1 MCHGGIAM
9 VRGAKEWGR
18 MERLHSILRCW
29 RLWRTRKEWWVIS
42 QQSSCRSWTTELIFV
57 APPFFSTNP
66 TPGGRLPCTDLCA
79 RTSFH
84 IIDCA
89 GGALFS
95 PCGFNLLSKTR
106 KINRGSSVSR
116 SVAYPP
122 SLLSERRRKLG
133 ANWSGRMR
141 TRYSVAFSTLEPIK
155 SNSLD
160 FESHWHF
167 SFGCCYFP
175 PLRSAPNLWMEDETL
190 QLLSQNDQRF
200 VNIVWRWKISE
211 WSGKRMRIFIDC

>member
-1 MCHGGIAM
+1 MCHGGIALAM

-66 TPGGRLPCTDLCA
+66 TPGGRPPCLALTYA

-106 KINRGSSVSR
+106 KINRRSSVSC
-116 SVAYPP
+116 SVEYPP
-122 SLLSERRRKLG
+122 SLLPERRRKLG

-141 TRYSVAFSTLEPIK
+141 TRPTRYSVPFSNLEPIK

-167 SFGCCYFP
+167 WVVVIFP
-175 PLRSAPNLWMEDETL
+175 HFALLLIYEWRMKLYNCSAKMISA
-190 QLLSQNDQRF
+190 LL
-200 VNIVWRWKISE
+200 IL
-211 WSGKRMRIFIDC
+211 SGGGK